1 MRVTGARMRQQSRTG
16 LAGSLAL
23 AWLTLSAFPACAQET
38 QQKPAAVLTVHVENV
53 RAGGMVRLGLY
64 DKKGYADDKGEP
76 VAFADIPAVQ
86 GETVVTLKPVPPG
99 TYAIEAYQDLNSN
112 GKMDLSWIG
121 LPLEPYGFSRDA
133 RPFLS
138 KPSFSQVKF
147 DLVAGE
153 QIETLH
159 LEGGVSVVASNK

>member
-1 MRVTGARMRQQSRTG
+1 MRVTGARTRQQGRTG
-16 LAGSLAL
+16 LVGSAVL
-23 AWLTLSAFPACAQET
+23 AWLVLSGLPACAQET
-38 QQKPAAVLTVHVENV
+38 QDKPAAVLTVHVENV

-64 DKKGYADDKGEP
+64 DEKGFDDDKAEP
-76 VAFADIPAVQ
+76 VAYADVAAVQ

-138 KPSFSQVKF
+138 KPPFSKVKF
-147 DLVAGE
+147 VLAAGE
-153 QIETLH
+153 ESQALR
-159 LEGGVSVVASNK
+159 LEGGVSVVASK

>member
-1 MRVTGARMRQQSRTG
+1 MRQQGWTG

-23 AWLTLSAFPACAQET
+23 AWLALSAPLAHAQEAPD
-38 QQKPAAVLTVHVENV
+38 QVAQDKPAAILTVHVENV
-53 RAGGMVRLGLY
+53 RAGGIVRLGLY
-64 DKKGYADDKGEP
+64 DEKGYADDKGEP
-76 VAFADIPAVQ
+76 VAFADVAAVK

-99 TYAIEAYQDLNSN
+99 TYAIEVYQDLNSN
-112 GKMDLSWIG
+112 DKMDLSWIG

-147 DLVAGE
+147 VLAAGE
-153 QIETLH
+153 QIETLR
-159 LEGGVSVVASNK
+159 LEGGVSVVASK